1 MSIAGVRPPPNREVT
16 EKFTTHLASRTDVRL
31 AILFGSAA
39 RDAMHAGSDIDLA
52 VALTDGGPEKMLSL
66 GTELSALGGREVDLL
81 DLTDLHGFILREVLT
96 QGVLLV
102 RRDGSLYESLIRRML
117 FEESDWLPIK
127 RAAMKEQLE
136 SFLS

>member
-1 MSIAGVRPPPNREVT
+1 MSTTGSRHPPNRELT
-16 EKFTTHLASRTDVRL
+16 EKFTEPLANRPDVRL

-39 RDAMHAGSDIDLA
+39 RDAMHAGSDVDLA
-52 VALTDGGPEKMLSL
+52 VALTDGGPEKLLSL
-66 GTELSALGGREVDLL
+66 GAELSVLGRREVDLL

-117 FEESDWLPIK
+117 YEEADWLPIK
-127 RAAMKEQLE
+127 RDAMKEQLE